1 MALCLSSYSKRR
13 HKAVCACTV
22 RCVAPPVLCVQN
34 SAELPAMMLCCSAK
48 GMSLLLCQG
57 DASAASLRAGLR
69 GHSRA
74 RSRGCRAPQAAAS
87 PRCLPR
93 CDKHRHTTAD
103 GDSISL
109 MVGTDMTYHGKT
121 LSYLY
126 QQIMKSSGIFRKK
139 VARPK
144 MLLIPDF
151 CPRRHAKPYQASLQQ
166 QL

>member
-48 GMSLLLCQG
+48 GMPLLPPWELG
-57 DASAASLRAGLR
+57 WGV
-69 GHSRA
+69 SRA